1 MRQGRFRQRY
11 ASSSEACHKR
21 RGPELENL
29 KAGPESGLL
38 SFSEVEELE
47 FGLTVMNRLLAE
59 HRGSPWNSSV
69 FAAVLLLGSLS
80 LVVSALVSAQ
90 SDAASAEFAQASA
103 DMRAGNL
110 DAAAT
115 GFTAVIQQTP
125 TFAEAHFN
133 LGLVNQERGRY
144 EEAIGNFQKALALKP
159 HLHGANFFIGI
170 TEFRLNHLDKA
181 HAAVAK
187 ETVSYP
193 KDASAWMWL
202 GVVCL
207 AQDKPEE
214 AAGALDKAAKL
225 KPDDQDILYHR
236 GRAHLLVSKNS
247 YAEMFKIDPQ
257 SWRVHRVLAQANAEA
272 DRHVEAIAE
281 YEAAIKLAPT
291 QPGLHEELGSEY
303 RNANKIT
310 DAQEAFR
317 RELEIDPQNV
327 LARYKLGAIAVE
339 QGDGAKGKE
348 LIEAAQREKPSLVHM
363 DYNLGRAEM
372 LLGND
377 AAAANHF
384 ESTVKTDTTAEVVEQ
399 AWYQLG
405 IIYRRQHRMD
415 DARSAM
421 ATFQKLKDEVAENS
435 QERMKKLIVPNDGN
449 LAGSPPNSPS
459 PQ

>member
-207 AQDKPEE
+207 AQDKPDD
-214 AAGALDKAAKL
+214 AADALDRAAKL

-247 YAEMFKIDPQ
+247 YAEMFKLNSQ
-257 SWRVHRVLAQANAEA
+257 SWLVHRVLAQADAEA
-272 DRHVEAIAE
+272 ERHTDAIAE
-281 YEAAIKLAPT
+281 FLAATKLAPT

-303 RNANKIT
+303 RAVNKI
-310 DAQEAFR
+310 AEAETAFQD
-317 RELEIDPQNV
+317 ELKIDPHNV
-327 LARYKLGAIAVE
+327 LARYKLGAIEVE
-339 QGDGAKGKE
+339 KGDGAKGKE
-348 LIEAAQREKPSLVHM
+348 LIEAAQSEKSNLIHV

-372 LLGND
+372 LLGNY
-377 AAAANHF
+377 AAAAGHF
-384 ESTVKTDTTAEVVEQ
+384 EQAVKTDKDPEIIEQ

-405 IIYRRQHRMD
+405 TTYRHLRRMD
-415 DARSAM
+415 EAQSAM
-421 ATFQKLKDEVAENS
+421 TTYQQLKDETARKSREAL
-435 QERMKKLIVPNDGN
+435 QKYQADHPNAAD
-449 LAGSPPNSPS
+449 SPASSES